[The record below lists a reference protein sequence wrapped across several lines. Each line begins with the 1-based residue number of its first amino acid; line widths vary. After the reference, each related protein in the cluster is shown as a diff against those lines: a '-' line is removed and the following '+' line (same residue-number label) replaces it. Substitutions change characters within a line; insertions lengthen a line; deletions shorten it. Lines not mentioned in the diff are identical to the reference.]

1 MKIIPLGT
9 NGFFPSFGR
18 ETACYAVPFKN
29 TLILLDAGSGFFRL
43 AGKEGQKLLKKA
55 REVHIFLSHYHLDH
69 TFGFY
74 AAFELLKDKKVTVLA
89 PTARKVFSEFP
100 PLGYFPINY
109 SIKHKNFRWQK
120 LTEGTQTISSYKV
133 SVKAQNHRGE
143 VSFGLRFCFPDGELA
158 YITDCQPSEESA
170 EFVKGVPLLLHE
182 HWFPGEELYG
192 KKTQIESH
200 VIDGHVTTIGVSLIA
215 KKAKVGKLVL
225 IHHNPFS
232 DDKKLKKQLTL
243 ARSIFP
249 NTIVAC
255 DLERIKN

>member
-120 LTEGTQTISSYKV
+120 LTEGTHKISSYKV
-133 SVKAQNHRGE
+133 KVKEQNHRRE
-143 VSFGLRFCFPDGELA
+143 DCLAFRFDFGLTYL
-158 YITDCQPSEESA
+158 TDAKPTRGNI
-170 EFVKGVPLLLHE
+170 EFMKNTPLLLHE
-182 HWFPGEELYG
+182 HWFSGEELD
-192 KKTQIESH
+192 KIIDFEKQI
-200 VIDGHVTTIGVSLIA
+200 IDGHTTTIGAALFA
-215 KKAKVGKLVL
+215 KEAEVGKLVL
-225 IHHNPFS
+225 IHHHPLADN
-232 DDKKLKKQLTL
+232 KKLEDQFKL

-249 NTIVAC
+249 RIELAC
-255 DLERIKN
+255 DLHKIPFSS